1 VRALASGNRLNIL
14 RVGILGAVG
23 ILLVW
28 QVVSGSL
35 VAFLAGT
42 APEAALKLRP
52 DDPRALLKLAE
63 RHFQANARLMGAL
76 VGDGGRQTR
85 GPTGDA
91 SVPSGIAASLEKS
104 RPAYQ
109 QTGSIATP
117 MPPNTVQ
124 QWAERALAGDPLN
137 ARALS
142 LLGLLADAQGDG
154 ERAERYMQLAARAS
168 VQESVAAYW
177 LMQRKYE
184 QRDYDAAIYFA
195 DTLLRTRTQALPHVV
210 PILARIAEN
219 PAANDKLKLLLA
231 SNPPWR
237 ARFFSALPM
246 AVSDARTPLELLLS
260 LRDSG
265 TPATQAD
272 LREYLNV
279 LMEHKLYEL
288 AYYAWLQFLPSEQL
302 TNTAMLFNGS
312 FEFTPSGLPFDWS
325 MPAGT
330 GVTVDIAERPD
341 QRGHK
346 ALLIQLGPGRVEF
359 PGVRQTLLLGP
370 GAYRFR
376 GQYKGEIKGRRGLVW
391 RVSCVGAP
399 AASIGQSQMMVG
411 SAPAWQQVEFL
422 FSVPEVECRAQHL
435 RLELDAR
442 MASEQLV
449 SGSIWYDELAIS
461 PR

>member
-1 VRALASGNRLNIL
+1 VL
-14 RVGILGAVG
+14 
-23 ILLVW
+23 
-28 QVVSGSL
+28 
-35 VAFLAGT
+35 
-42 APEAALKLRP
+42 
-52 DDPRALLKLAE
+52 
-63 RHFQANARLMGAL
+63 
-76 VGDGGRQTR
+76 
-85 GPTGDA
+85 
-91 SVPSGIAASLEKS
+91 
-104 RPAYQ
+104 
-109 QTGSIATP
+109 
-117 MPPNTVQ
+117 PNTVQ

-142 LLGLLADAQGDG
+142 LLGLVADAQGDG
-154 ERAERYMQLAARAS
+154 ERAERYMELAARAS

-195 DTLLRTRTQALPHVV
+195 DALLRTHTQALPHVLPV
-210 PILARIAEN
+210 LARIAEN
-219 PAANDKLKLLLA
+219 PAANAKLKQLLA

-237 ARFFSALPM
+237 ARIFAALPR
-246 AVSDARTPLELLLS
+246 AVWDARTPLELLLS
-260 LRDSG
+260 VRDTD
-265 TPATQAD
+265 TPATQTD

-302 TNTAMLFNGS
+302 TSTAMLFNGS
-312 FEFTPSGLPFDWS
+312 FEYTPSGLPFDWS
-325 MPAGT
+325 MPSGT
-330 GVTVDIAERPD
+330 GVTIDIAERPD
-341 QRGHK
+341 QSGHK

-359 PGVRQTLLLGP
+359 PGIRQTVLLAP
-370 GAYRFR
+370 GTYRFK

-399 AASIGQSQMMVG
+399 AVSIGQSQMMMG
-411 SAPAWQQVEFL
+411 SVPAWQQVEFL
-422 FSVPEVECRAQHL
+422 FTVPQTDCRAQHL

-461 PR
+461 RGN